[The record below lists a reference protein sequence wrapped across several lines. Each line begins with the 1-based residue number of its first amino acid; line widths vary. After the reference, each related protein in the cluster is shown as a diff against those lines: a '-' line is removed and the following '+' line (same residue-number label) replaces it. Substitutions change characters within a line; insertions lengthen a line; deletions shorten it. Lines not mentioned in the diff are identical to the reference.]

1 MHVKESCILY
11 IIYSWH
17 GTSLLFVQ
25 IRYTDYYIFFISIYF
40 LLHFTILMPH
50 LQIGND
56 FQTGPAFCV
65 DDFVYFIFEFCLWLE
80 IGKKYVK
87 KISQHGGKH
96 TL

>member
-1 MHVKESCILY
+1 MAHLCYLFKLDTQ
-11 IIYSWH
+11 II
-17 GTSLLFVQ
+17 
-25 IRYTDYYIFFISIYF
+25 IFFSYQFIF